1 MEPQIQYVRTSDGV
15 NIACSSLGARW
26 PLVVP
31 PPAMPW
37 SHLQLE
43 WDIPEWRAWSERL
56 AERTQLVRYDARG
69 SGLSDREVTDL
80 SLDSNVRDL
89 EAVVDGLGLAQVALF
104 GCYFASPV
112 AIAYAARHP
121 ERVSHLVLWCGFAS
135 TEDSQSDAQRSGAL
149 RQLLDVDYGLFTET
163 LSHTVFGWAEGAP
176 AHRVAVYMQQALTPD
191 LARRCWAQNEHVDLT
206 EELSHITAPT
216 LVMHRRDFP
225 LVTLDVAR
233 RLAARIRGARL
244 AVIEGSSIS
253 PYIGDVVGN
262 MDIIFA
268 FLGVRAESEDAGH
281 THEQPPAPGAF
292 RTILFSDI
300 ENSSAI
306 TQRLGDARARELLR
320 AHEVTVREA
329 LHAFGGAEVKT
340 MGDGFMASFSSATSA
355 VRCAIAIQ
363 QAVEQT
369 TPGVHAGLADDERLH
384 VRIGLNA
391 GEPIEEHD
399 DLFGT
404 SVNLA
409 ARIAAKAH
417 GGEILASDVVRQLVA
432 GKGLLF
438 ADRGDT
444 VLRGFEDPVRLY
456 EVRWQE

>member
-1 MEPQIQYVRTSDGV
+1 MEPRIQYVRTADHV
-15 NIACSSLGARW
+15 NIACSTMGEGV

-43 WDIPEWRAWSERL
+43 WEIPEWRAW
-56 AERTQLVRYDARG
+56 AERIAGRAQLVRYDARG
-69 SGLSDREVTDL
+69 SGLSDRNVDDL
-80 SLDSNVRDL
+80 SVDASVRDL
-89 EAVVDGLGLAQVALF
+89 EAVVDGLGLERVALF
-104 GCYFASPV
+104 GCYHASLV
-112 AIAYAARHP
+112 AIAFAARHP
-121 ERVSHLVLWCGFAS
+121 ERVSHLVIWCGFAAAAQARD
-135 TEDSQSDAQRSGAL
+135 EGGARSDAL
-149 RQLLDVDYGLFTET
+149 RRLIDVDYELFTET

-176 AHRVAVYMQQALTPD
+176 AHRVAVYMQHSLTPE
-191 LARRCWAQNEHVDLT
+191 LARLSWDQNAHVDLSA
-206 EELSHITAPT
+206 ELGQITAPT

-233 RLAARIRGARL
+233 RLAQDIRGARL
-244 AVIEGSSIS
+244 AVIEGASIS
-253 PYIGDVVGN
+253 PYIGDVAGN
-262 MDIIFA
+262 MQIIFD
-268 FLGVRAESEDAGH
+268 FIGVEDAGH
-281 THEQPPAPGAF
+281 GHDHAPAAGAF
-292 RTILFSDI
+292 RTILFSDV
-300 ENSSAI
+300 ENSTGL
-306 TQRLGDARARELLR
+306 TQELGDAGARQLMRSHEAIVRDALR
-320 AHEVTVREA
+320 RH
-329 LHAFGGAEVKT
+329 GGSEVKT
-340 MGDGFMASFSSATSA
+340 MGDGFMASFGSATSA
-355 VRCAIAIQ
+355 VQCAIAIQ
-363 QAVEQT
+363 RAVEAPDDGAG
-369 TPGVHAGLADDERLH
+369 PGDAGVLH

-391 GEPIEEHD
+391 GEPIAEQD

-444 VLRGFEDPVRLY
+444 VLRGFEDPVRIY